1 MPPASRWGAHIHSL
15 ELDPSVRGL
24 RPRRPRQS
32 DDEFG
37 RVAPLEQQSIQ
48 HESRVEAARR
58 PGADSRHLVDD
69 PAEPL
74 GIDVKVAS
82 VDLPR
87 EAIDHLRQ
95 GMSSHHPAYPC
106 VRHPDVRR
114 ERDLGRERERCSC
127 GVTGAT
133 HPVPRISSG
142 GEIGSLPAPRCP
154 AMPAA
159 YWWPAGAVLL
169 SGDHTSTVGNEARI
183 ASCSACGIVRSALGA
198 HAARAGTSTSS
209 VVSRSTRTKKAFTP
223 FESPPTRA

>member
-1 MPPASRWGAHIHSL
+1 MPAASRWGAHIHPI

-32 DDEFG
+32 YDEFG
-37 RVAPLEQQSIQ
+37 SVAPLEQQSIQ

-95 GMSSHHPAYPC
+95 GMTSHHPAYPC
-106 VRHPDVRR
+106 VRHPDVRG
-114 ERDLGRERERCSC
+114 ESDLGRERERCSC

-142 GEIGSLPAPRCP
+142 REIGSPGVRTNRPGDVLPGTIIRGGASDQ
-154 AMPAA
+154 AVA
-159 YWWPAGAVLL
+159 PAGVPPPMGRLVRTTQ
-169 SGDHTSTVGNEARI
+169 SISP
-183 ASCSACGIVRSALGA
+183 SCITTFIR
-198 HAARAGTSTSS
+198 
-209 VVSRSTRTKKAFTP
+209 
-223 FESPPTRA
+223 